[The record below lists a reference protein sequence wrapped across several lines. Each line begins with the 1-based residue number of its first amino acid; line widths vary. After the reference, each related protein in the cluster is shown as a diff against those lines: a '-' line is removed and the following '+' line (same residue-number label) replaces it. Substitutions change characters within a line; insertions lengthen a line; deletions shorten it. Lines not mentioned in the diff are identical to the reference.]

1 VTGAVILA
9 VIAGLILGYS
19 LIKKGK
25 NEVPKY
31 RTETLAKG
39 DVEALVVT
47 SGTVNPVDII
57 EIGSQVSGKIV
68 KLHADFNSV
77 VKAGQIVAEIDQD
90 ILKAKVEQNEAS
102 YQSRQASLEQARVNL
117 ENAKKKWDRTQ
128 DLFSRQLVSYEDKE
142 TAEANYVGAKVSVL
156 VAEASLAQ
164 QKSALDQ
171 SKVDLSYA
179 IIRSPIDG
187 TVITR
192 NVNLGQTV
200 AAGYTTPV
208 LFKVASDLTNMQ
220 VECPV
225 DEADIGRVKEGQKV
239 RFSVDAFQGEV
250 FNGEILQVRNSPTTS
265 SNVVTYAT
273 IIRTS
278 NPELKLM
285 PGMTATV
292 SIVTGE
298 ARGTLRIP
306 RAALKF
312 NPSLSPEETARIFEE
327 IKAKREAMRSSGQT
341 PTPDAEGAGPRPSG
355 PLTEDKR
362 KEFAAARARDGF
374 GQVWILEDTG
384 KIRPVPIRTG
394 ITDNTYAALLAGDLK
409 EGMTVILGTDGAS
422 AATATQQG
430 GPMGGMMMIGGPP
443 RR

>member
-1 VTGAVILA
+1 MIAAVILTT
-9 VIAGLILGYS
+9 S
-19 LIKKGK
+19 FIKKGK
-25 NEVPKY
+25 NKAPAY
-31 RTETLAKG
+31 RTEVLTKG
-39 DVEALVVT
+39 DIEALVVT
-47 SGTVNPVDII
+47 SGTVNPVDIV

-68 KLHADFNSV
+68 TLHADFNSI

-102 YQSRQASLEQARVNL
+102 YLSRQASLEQAKINL

-142 TAEANYVGAKVSVL
+142 TAEANYIGAKVNL
-156 VAEASLAQ
+156 QVAEASLAQ

-179 IIRSPIDG
+179 IIRAPIDG

-192 NVNLGQTV
+192 NVNIGQTV
-200 AAGYTTPV
+200 AAGFTTPV

-239 RFSVDAFQGEV
+239 RFSVDAFQGET
-250 FNGEILQVRNSPTTS
+250 FTGEILQVRNSPTTTN
-265 SNVVTYAT
+265 NVVTYST
-273 IIRTS
+273 IIKTS
-278 NPELKLM
+278 NPELKLK

-292 SIVTGE
+292 SIITGE

-312 NPSLSPEETARIFEE
+312 TPSLSQEEMKKIFEE
-327 IKAKREAMRSSGQT
+327 LKAKREAMRASGQA
-341 PTPDAEGAGPRPSG
+341 PAQAPEGPGPRPTE
-355 PLTEDKR
+355 PLTDEMK

-374 GQVWILEDTG
+374 GQVWILEDSG
-384 KIRPVPIRTG
+384 KIRPVPVRTG

-409 EGMTVILGTDGAS
+409 DGMKVILGTGTGS
-422 AATATQQG
+422 ATAATQQQ
-430 GPMGGMMMIGGPP
+430 GPPMGMMMMGGPP